1 MGNLLQREYGRTD
14 VKLSVIGFG
23 GIVVA
28 GAAQDEANRLVSEAY
43 ERGVNYYDV
52 APSYGDAEERLGP
65 ALEPYRKKVF
75 LACKTGQRN
84 REGAESEFSRSLE
97 HLRTDYFD
105 LYQLHGLID
114 VDKDVN
120 AVFEKGGVMDM
131 LIEKQKA
138 GQIRY
143 LGFSAHAI
151 DAAEAALD
159 RFSFDSVL
167 FPVNFACYGKNNWGP
182 QIMKKAVEKGVA
194 RLALKGMA
202 RQKWRSNERR
212 EELGCTKCWYEPMSE
227 REQASRA
234 LRWTL
239 SQPVTAAL
247 PPGEAFLF
255 RLAMDIASGPL
266 ELPAEEEKALMAY
279 AQELDPIF
287 PLV

>member
-1 MGNLLQREYGRTD
+1 MGNLPQREYGRTG
-14 VKLSVIGFG
+14 VKLSVVGFG

-28 GAAQDEANRLVSEAY
+28 GAAQDEANRVVAEAY

-84 REGAESEFSRSLE
+84 REGAEAEFKHSLE

-143 LGFSAHAI
+143 LGFSAHTI
-151 DAAEAALD
+151 EAAEAALD
-159 RFSFDSVL
+159 RFNFDSVL

-182 QIMKKAVEKGVA
+182 QIMKKAVDKGVA

-202 RQKWRSNERR
+202 RQKWTSNERR
-212 EELGCTKCWYEPMSE
+212 EELGCSKCWYEPMSE
-227 REQASRA
+227 REQSSRA

-255 RLAMDIASGPL
+255 RMALDIASGPL
-266 ELPAEEEKALMAY
+266 ELPAEEEKALMAS
-279 AQELDPIF
+279 AQELEPIF
-287 PLV
+287 PQA